1 MVEHANYATGVCKTS
16 SRRNA
21 HGGTRKLRD
30 RRVENELTSQRAW
43 WNAQIR
49 NLVSITQL
57 AAPIVEHITL
67 VAEHADDKN
76 LNHGAKANTGW
87 VTSPIISPESYG
99 LSIKRCLEAEI
110 SNR

>member
-21 HGGTRKLRD
+21 HGGTHKY
-30 RRVENELTSQRAW
+30 A
-43 WNAQIR
+43 I
-49 NLVSITQL
+49 LVSITQL